1 MYVYWSNYPIFSG
14 NVPYYS
20 VGMGNSLLA
29 TLCEIN
35 NKSYTRVYNPYFY
48 IVNKPDKSCGGFIK
62 KRKVTR
68 YLVKKSENKISSFSQ
83 YKEGFYKL
91 NDGTPKENYNN
102 IDLKQKDVYE
112 RIFSNKPKNYE
123 IYDNSF
129 MFDESNKFKKELIIN
144 EMLSNTKKNKFH
156 AYNNQHEVYDNLPSS
171 YKKHYPELLEPY
183 LNEPHLY
190 KIKHHYNNINELDT
204 SNDQDPV
211 NLDPGNQE
219 QILFDV
225 INTYITIQPH
235 HNDIKYYRNK
245 INILPIKEDVL
256 DFLSCGLS
264 LDPIFDN
271 TTDTKK
277 IYSFLDQMMLFV
289 KKRRKFLEDNKI
301 DYYEF
306 NLDRDDYKDVFKL
319 KYDLPKIDGK
329 NSGHPY
335 VSYCLTDQTKKT
347 IHENHIR
354 TCKEYLKS
362 QN

>member
-1 MYVYWSNYPIFSG
+1 MFVYWSNYPLFNG

-48 IVNKPDKSCGGFIK
+48 IVNRPDQSCGGFVK

-68 YLVKKSENKISSFSQ
+68 YLVKKSENKISSFNQ
-83 YKEGFYKL
+83 YKEGFYKF
-91 NDGTPKENYNN
+91 NDGTSKENNHN

-112 RIFSNKPKNYE
+112 RIFSNKPKKYE
-123 IYDNSF
+123 VYDNSF
-129 MFDESNKFKKELIIN
+129 MFDESNQLRKELIIN

-156 AYNNQHEVYDNLPSS
+156 AYNKQHEIYDNLPSA
-171 YKKHYPELLEPY
+171 YKKHYPDLLEPY
-183 LNEPHLY
+183 LNDTDQQLD
-190 KIKHHYNNINELDT
+190 KNISDA
-204 SNDQDPV
+204 
-211 NLDPGNQE
+211 
-219 QILFDV
+219 
-225 INTYITIQPH
+225 INTHITIQPH
-235 HNDIKYYRNK
+235 HNDIKHYHNK

-277 IYSFLDQMMLFV
+277 IYNFLDQMMLFV
-289 KKRRKFLEDNKI
+289 RKRRKFLEDNKI

-335 VSYCLTDQTKKT
+335 VSYCLTDQTKKS
-347 IHENHIR
+347 IHENHIK

-362 QN
+362 QS